1 MTGKK
6 TLRLLATGNSHL
18 GAVKLAWDRLA
29 LQYPR
34 VEVQFLG
41 APRETFDSFARQGSR
56 FGLFDESQVPK
67 RMLEGMKAAMPALIV
82 DLADFD
88 AVLAVGPDWGE
99 IVLLG
104 LLQRFGVDGI
114 RPAKGA
120 MDMLS
125 AGAYAAFCADI
136 AATSRAVGVVK
147 KLALGPV
154 AVIPRPIRSELILQS
169 TEADGRQFQALA
181 GHPDGMIAAIGVHQ
195 AAFARVIAGHG
206 AAVIAQPAET
216 LAPCGLTRSAC
227 SIGQKTV
234 TTRGEARVVVD
245 VVHMTADYGAIVLAQ
260 YLDRVVAG
268 DLG

>member
-1 MTGKK
+1 MTA
-6 TLRLLATGNSHL
+6 TATRRLLATGNSHL

-29 LQYPR
+29 PQYPQ
-34 VEVQFLG
+34 VQVQFLG
-41 APRETFDSFARQGSR
+41 APRETFDSFARDGNR

-88 AVLAVGPDWGE
+88 GVLAVGLNWGE
-99 IVLLG
+99 IAVLG

-120 MDMLS
+120 MDRLS
-125 AGAYAAFCADI
+125 APTFAAFCTDI
-136 AATSRAVGVVK
+136 ARTSPAVGVVET
-147 KLALGPV
+147 LRLVPV
-154 AVIPRPIRSELILQS
+154 TVIPRPIRSELILQS

-181 GHPDGMIAAIGVHQ
+181 GHPDGMVAAIALHQ
-195 AAFARVIAGHG
+195 AAFARVIAAQG
-206 AAVIAQPAET
+206 AAVIDQPAAT
-216 LAPCGLTRSAC
+216 LAPCGLTRSVY

-234 TTRGEARVVVD
+234 TTRGETRDVVD
-245 VVHMTADYGAIVLAQ
+245 MVHMTADYGAILLAH